1 MIFFTL
7 FQRNQQRMNRFLLL
21 FFIVFSMIP
30 PVQAQTYKQLWQR
43 VEEIEKK
50 NMPRSVIDE
59 AKVIYDKAQHEK
71 NIPQMMRAYLTMM
84 AYRGEISPDSIEPD
98 IKGLELWADNP
109 QMSVPDRAVLHSV
122 LGELLI
128 TKDFDRGYEFLQLS
142 LKDSTELVHYPAD
155 KLVPMTKGGETSR
168 V

>member
-1 MIFFTL
+1 
-7 FQRNQQRMNRFLLL
+7 MNRLLLL

-71 NIPQMMRAYLTMM
+71 NVPQMMRAYL
-84 AYRGEISPDSIEPD
+84 PDMPS
-98 IKGLELWADNP
+98 W
-109 QMSVPDRAVLHSV
+109 
-122 LGELLI
+122 
-128 TKDFDRGYEFLQLS
+128 
-142 LKDSTELVHYPAD
+142 
-155 KLVPMTKGGETSR
+155 
-168 V
+168 